1 MEDAE
6 VRTIEGKPTSLGL
19 GLAAFVAAALLFVP
33 VLHAGDKA
41 ALGELLTEPPTYIC
55 LGFQWQG
62 TGDDNENATATLS
75 YRKVGTEAWK
85 EAMPLV
91 RLLSNPI
98 EPKVLFAGSIID
110 LEPDTEYECKLTASD
125 PDGIKGK
132 TEKIVHCR
140 TRAEVVIPEGLKV
153 RRVYPLGHTGPV
165 AKEGKNYYNLPM
177 AIWDGHM
184 YNYMKRKR
192 EGAWANGG
200 DMILLHAG
208 VHKGKRLDKRRPY
221 LRLTQSGL
229 HGFPL
234 QAQGTADRPLV
245 IKAVG
250 DGEVIIDG
258 DGMPEL
264 FDLRG
269 ASHVIIEGI
278 TFQNAEML
286 LHLSDEDD
294 AKPSTDITIRN
305 CTFRDFRFAVC
316 GTNIDNRNVTI
327 SDCRMV
333 GRQQAVIGAWG
344 YCSSN
349 WGAVRLT
356 GKGHVF
362 RYNRVIDV
370 FDFFNVS
377 GPRSGAVDAYNN
389 DIQRAGDNA
398 MSSQVF
404 SQNCRFLRNRIFNGG
419 DPQLDMRNQV
429 GPAYFIRN
437 VVYNQGAGNAFK
449 NNGGLGGIV
458 ALHNTITGLPFPT
471 PDYRSGRLY
480 NNLFMD
486 SGKPGKGAWSLDFR
500 AENCALFDYNGY
512 LTKGAKFFIDKKP
525 CTDFAD
531 FRKKS
536 GLEAHGVEVDY
547 SIFEKAIDPRSL
559 PRERP
564 HLIPLIDPA
573 TVDLRLKEGCPAVNA
588 GKVIANVNENFTGK
602 APDLGAY
609 ERGKPVPHYGPRH
622 KFPEPY
628 RMQEPGKELAGPMP
642 KAPGK
647 AVIRVNCG
655 CPADYEDPAGNLW
668 HADQQYIWP
677 NTWGY
682 VGNPNSWHDQRRV
695 IVGYHK
701 DRVNKPVQNT
711 ALTMMYRWENGDV
724 FSYHFKVDPGA
735 YIVRLH
741 FAERWRSY
749 TVNIS
754 VNGKL
759 ALKELDVVKEAG
771 GLHRALYRDI
781 PCQTETGLISI
792 DFAPKGKPNGIEI
805 FTNQK

>member
-1 MEDAE
+1 MSFG
-6 VRTIEGKPTSLGL
+6 I

-75 YRKVGTEAWK
+75 YRKVETEAWK

-110 LEPDTEYECKLTASD
+110 LEPDTEYECKLTVSD
-125 PDGIKGK
+125 PDGVEGDV
-132 TEKIVHCR
+132 EKIVRCR
-140 TRAEVVIPEGLKV
+140 TRAEAVIPKGLNE
-153 RRVYPLGHTGPV
+153 RHVYPWENRTVPITRRGL
-165 AKEGKNYYNLPM
+165 AN
-177 AIWDGHM
+177 AIWDGNM
-184 YNYMKRKR
+184 YNYRQRER
-192 EGAWANGG
+192 EGRWAKGG
-200 DMILLHAG
+200 DVLVLHAG
-208 VHKGKRLDKRRPY
+208 VYKGKRLDKRDMRGR

-234 QAQGTADRPLV
+234 RAQATAERPLV
-245 IKAVG
+245 IRAAG
-250 DGEVIIDG
+250 DGEVVIDG
-258 DGMPEL
+258 EGMPEL

-278 TFQNAEML
+278 TFQNAEMMI
-286 LHLSDEDD
+286 HLSDEDD
-294 AKPSTDITIRN
+294 ARPSTNITIRN

-316 GTNIDNRNVTI
+316 GTNDDNRNVTI

-362 RYNRVIDV
+362 RYNYVVDV

-398 MSSQVF
+398 MSSQHF
-404 SQNCRFLRNRIFNGG
+404 SQNCRYLRNRIFNGA
-419 DPQLDMRNQV
+419 DPQLDMRNRV

-437 VVYNQGAGNAFK
+437 VVYNQGAGNAVK

-458 ALHNTITGLPFPT
+458 ALQNTITGHPFPT

-486 SGKPGKGAWSLDFR
+486 SAKPGKEAWPLDFR
-500 AENCALFDYNGY
+500 SENHALFDYNGY
-512 LTKGAKFFIDKKP
+512 LTKGAKFLIDKEP
-525 CTDFAD
+525 CKGFAD

-547 SIFEKAIDPRSL
+547 RIFEKAIDPRAL
-559 PRERP
+559 PRQRP
-564 HLIPLIDPA
+564 HLIPIIDPN
-573 TVDLRLKEGCPAVNA
+573 TVDLRLKDGSVAVDA
-588 GKVIANVNENFTGK
+588 GKVIANVNEDFTGK

-609 ERGKPVPHYGPRH
+609 ERGKPLPHYGPRY
-622 KFPEPY
+622 KFPKPY
-628 RMQEPGKELAGPMP
+628 RMKEPGKELAGPMP
-642 KAPGK
+642 KAPGE

-655 CPADYEDPAGNLW
+655 SPCDYEDPAGNLW

-682 VGNPNSWHDQRRV
+682 VGNPNSWWDQSV
-695 IVGYHK
+695 IPGGHGPERPRK
-701 DRVNKPVQNT
+701 EPVANT
-711 ALTMMYRWENGDV
+711 AMTQMYRFEKADAK
-724 FSYHFKVDPGA
+724 SYHFEVEPGA

-781 PCQTETGLISI
+781 PCQTETGRITI
-792 DFAPKGKPNGIEI
+792 DFAPKGKPNGIEV